1 MTYRLSKLF
10 RDFFDSEKAGGFILM
25 GCAAVAVVIA
35 NSSWGAGFLHLWHA
49 ELPGGSLEF
58 WINDGLMAVFFL
70 MIGLEIEREL
80 YIGELSDWE
89 NAVLPIAAAI
99 GGMLVPAAIYF
110 ALNAGQ
116 PSQKGFG
123 IPMATDI
130 AFALGVLSLAGN
142 KVPGSLKIF
151 LTALAII
158 DDLGAILVIAL
169 FYNTG
174 FSWLWFVI
182 SMVIFAV
189 MLLLN
194 RLKINLVL
202 PYLLL
207 GAGLWY
213 GLHESGIHATIAG
226 VLTAF
231 AMPFGDGGEQSVS
244 WRVQHFLHKP
254 VAFLIMPLFALAN
267 AGLVLNTGWMGALTG
282 SVELGI
288 ILGLVIGKP
297 VGVLSGVWL
306 ALRSGATLPDDLH
319 WRTLAGGGILA
330 GIGFTMSIFIT
341 LLALQ
346 SPEDILG
353 AKAAI
358 LLASLISGAMGY
370 WLLTR
375 SK

>member
-25 GCAAVAVVIA
+25 GCAAVAVIIA

-80 YIGELSDWE
+80 YIGELSDWK

-174 FSWLWFVI
+174 FSGLWFVI

-297 VGVLSGVWL
+297 LGVLSGVWL